1 MGVELLRPS
10 SLQEAV
16 DSLSALGERA
26 RPLAGGTALVLLLG
40 QGLLSLDCL
49 VDLRHIPGLDKI
61 EHEPGT
67 GLALGALVSH
77 RAIERSPLVRAQ
89 LPFLAEVFHHV
100 ANVRVRNQAT
110 VGGVLAEADYAS
122 DPPAALIAL
131 NARVRVIGPD
141 GEREL
146 SVAELLRGWYETSLA
161 GGEIIRDVVVPDPP
175 PDTKFAYR
183 RFVSRSTQDRPC
195 ASIAIALRSSG
206 DHCAELRVVVG
217 AVAATPQ
224 RISGPGA
231 AGPRRA
237 ALRGAR
243 KKDRAGLRSQDRA
256 AVRCARLRLVS
267 ASGGGGHAAALAAR
281 GRRMS
286 FVPYVDAHAR
296 VTGQIEYVLDMTVPH
311 MLHAAVTRC
320 DVAHGYLRRV
330 DTSAALAVPGVVAAL
345 TGADLEHVGIAN
357 PYFGSIFKDQPVLAI
372 DRVRFVGE
380 PVAAIA
386 AVDAETA
393 RHAASLVEVE
403 IEEIDAVFDV
413 AEAIGGGRTAAARR
427 DAASAWVR
435 GRQLCRAIPGE
446 TSSTAS

>member
-1 MGVELLRPS
+1 MGVELLRPA

-16 DSLSALGERA
+16 DSLSTLGERA

-77 RAIERSPLVRAQ
+77 RALERSPLVRAQ

-131 NARVRVIGPD
+131 NARVRVIGPN

-195 ASIAIALRSSG
+195 ASITIALRSSG
-206 DHCAELRVVVG
+206 DRCAELRVVVG

-224 RISGPGA
+224 EFPDLEQLAHGEQLSE
-231 AGPRRA
+231 
-237 ALRGAR
+237 ALAR
-243 KKDRAGLRSQDRA
+243 KIAQAYAIRIEPLSD
-256 AVRCARLRLVS
+256 
-267 ASGGGGHAAALAAR
+267 AR
-281 GRRMS
+281 GSAWYRRQVVEVM
-286 FVPYVDAHAR
+286 
-296 VTGQIEYVLDMTVPH
+296 
-311 MLHAAVTRC
+311 
-320 DVAHGYLRRV
+320 LRR
-330 DTSAALAVPGVVAAL
+330 TLLEVAA
-345 TGADLEHVGIAN
+345 
-357 PYFGSIFKDQPVLAI
+357 
-372 DRVRFVGE
+372 
-380 PVAAIA
+380 
-386 AVDAETA
+386 
-393 RHAASLVEVE
+393 
-403 IEEIDAVFDV
+403 
-413 AEAIGGGRTAAARR
+413 
-427 DAASAWVR
+427 
-435 GRQLCRAIPGE
+435 
-446 TSSTAS
+446 